1 MKNTIQSVVF
11 ALLGCSLFP
20 FNVGAQTTYIG
31 SWNPVLYP
39 GTTCSWSSQD
49 ASIVANG
56 SLSTPYASW
65 WAAAQYV
72 SSNPSAGQT
81 IEFLPDA
88 YIQNYDYDNQNGAE
102 NCSGNSLSYTLAVTS
117 ALNGLTITGTT
128 GGCGTFLDVSSISG
142 NIGPIIQISGANNIT
157 IRNFYFKG
165 FNSVISIANSTN
177 ITIENCVFDAC
188 AKSGLDAISITS
200 TGLAGNA
207 AAGGAGT
214 SNTTTV
220 NLLNCKFLNHNNDPS
235 VSAMTILA
243 NSGTSAHN
251 TDVNITDCEFIC
263 NTRNNTGGALNIAQG
278 SSRTASHNG
287 PTVDIS
293 NCVFSNNTATTGKG
307 GALAIG
313 IQCFVSILNSDFY
326 NNSASPSSA
335 TADQGGGAVYINQRS
350 NVSINGC
357 TFKGNSVNAS
367 AVYGGAIYTSG
378 NSTVANYP
386 VVSVVNSFFDSNSA
400 FRGGAI
406 AFYYS
411 NFTMTG
417 NYFTNNNAN
426 SRGGG
431 FWVRSGGTNSGFTTN
446 TFSNNRLNNVLNTGS
461 SDAYGDVAVAGTNN
475 IFAFTTSVT
484 NSGGTAGCSCTYT
497 APNVSAYTCAGYC
510 STSLPPICLANILVP
525 SVCDQPGS
533 NAGVSGQIWQDVNGN
548 GIKEVGD
555 NGLSNVYVNLY
566 NSSNYLMGRALTN
579 ASGQYTFTGVPPGNY
594 YVVVAMPQGQTV
606 VSPPNASGNEATDSD
621 ITNPASQ
628 STASFSLVSGQTLLD
643 VGAGFSTVVLPV
655 ELLYFKAEALV
666 CGKTQLTWA
675 TATEDQ
681 NHYFSIERSI
691 DGVHFESIAEL
702 AGAGTSMEELSYS
715 HIDNNASG
723 KLYYRLAQFDFNGAY
738 SRSDV
743 QFVEHSCTLEQV
755 SISPVPFDKILN
767 ISIFSTASQSV
778 SMVLSNTLGQQ
789 VLHREQW
796 LDHGDNAIQLYTDA
810 VLPGV
815 YLIQVYQD
823 GRLLYSNKLVK

>member
-1 MKNTIQSVVF
+1 MKNTMQSLVF

-56 SLSTPYASW
+56 SLSAPYASW

-72 SSNPSAGQT
+72 SSNPSVGQT

-128 GGCGTFLDVSSISG
+128 GGCGTFLDVSNISG

-188 AKSGLDAISITS
+188 AKSGLDAITITS

-220 NLLNCKFLNHNNDPS
+220 NVLNCKFLNHNNDPS

-278 SSRTASHNG
+278 SSRAGSHNG
-287 PTVDIS
+287 PTVDINS
-293 NCVFSNNTATTGKG
+293 CIFSNNTANTGKG
-307 GALAIG
+307 GALAVG
-313 IQCFVSILNSDFY
+313 SRCNVSIINSEFY
-326 NNSASPSSA
+326 NNRANPSGS
-335 TADQGGGAVYINQRS
+335 TANDGGGAIYIAELGI
-350 NVSINGC
+350 VSINGC

-367 AVYGGAIYTSG
+367 AVYGGAIFALGSG
-378 NSTVANYP
+378 TGSITLGVL
-386 VVSVVNSFFDSNSA
+386 NSFFDSNSA
-400 FRGGAI
+400 YRGGAI
-406 AFYYS
+406 GCR
-411 NFTMTG
+411 NTLFTFTG

-426 SRGGG
+426 NVGGG
-431 FWVRSGGTNSGFTTN
+431 LWMRTAGTAVAFTTN
-446 TFSNNRLNNVLNTGS
+446 TFTNNRINNVLNTAT
-461 SDAYGDVAVAGTNN
+461 SDAHSDFAFTGTNN
-475 IFAFTTSVT
+475 SFANVSAIIT

-497 APNVSAYTCAGYC
+497 APDVSAYTCAGYC

-533 NAGVSGQIWQDVNGN
+533 NAGVSGQIWGDVNGN
-548 GIKEVGD
+548 GIQEAGD
-555 NGLSNVYVNLY
+555 NGLNNVYVSLY
-566 NSSNYLMGRALTN
+566 SSSNYLIGRALTN
-579 ASGQYTFTGVPPGNY
+579 ASGQYTFAGVPPGNY

-628 STASFSLVSGQTLLD
+628 STAAFSLTSGQTLLD
-643 VGAGFSTVVLPV
+643 VGAGFSTVVVLPV

-681 NHYFSIERSI
+681 NHYFSIERSN

-738 SRSDV
+738 SRSDML
-743 QFVEHSCTLEQV
+743 FVEHSCTLEQV
-755 SISPVPFDKILN
+755 SISPVPFDKELN

-778 SMVLSNTLGQQ
+778 FIVLSNALGQH
-789 VLHREQW
+789 VLHREQS
-796 LDHGDNAIQLYTDA
+796 LDHGDNAFQLSTEHL
-810 VLPGV
+810 LPGV
-815 YLIQVYQD
+815 FLIQVYQD